1 MDSVLYCSGITKSY
15 GKKIA
20 LEDVNLDVPKGSIV
34 GLLGPNGSGKT
45 TLLKI
50 AAGLLTPTK
59 GEIKICGLEPGAKSK
74 NLLAYQPDKVYL
86 NDWMNVADLFK
97 MMEDFYSNFDM
108 AKEKDMLK
116 RLEINEKDKLK
127 TMEAVENTNEN
138 KEVKQAIQD
147 DNKITEAISALQ
159 VLGYNRKEIE
169 KVLEKLDKDEMS
181 LEDII
186 RKSLTM
192 LGR

>member
-1 MDSVLYCSGITKSY
+1 MDSVLYCSGITKTY

-108 AKEKDMLK
+108 AKAKDIKGYSTMKKQELIDALK
-116 RLEINEKDKLK
+116 
-127 TMEAVENTNEN
+127 
-138 KEVKQAIQD
+138 
-147 DNKITEAISALQ
+147 
-159 VLGYNRKEIE
+159 
-169 KVLEKLDKDEMS
+169 
-181 LEDII
+181 
-186 RKSLTM
+186 
-192 LGR
+192 